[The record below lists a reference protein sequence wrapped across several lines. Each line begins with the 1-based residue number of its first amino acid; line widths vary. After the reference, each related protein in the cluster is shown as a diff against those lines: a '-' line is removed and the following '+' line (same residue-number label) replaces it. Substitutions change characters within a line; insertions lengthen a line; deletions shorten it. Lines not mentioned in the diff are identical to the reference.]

1 MSSNNNI
8 TLNKS
13 RNQQKFVKFENCLIN
28 FVSVFLIV
36 AIFLLIINPKRYL
49 ASILAGTNLF
59 YNAVMPSLLPFFFI
73 SKILFNFN
81 FFEKITNFIGK
92 PLSKIYKLPQICGYV
107 FLMSIFCGYPVGA
120 KLIGELYKENAIT
133 SKQAK
138 NMTALCTTSG
148 PVFVIGTV
156 GSILFKNTKLGV
168 LIFISHILS
177 SLITGFIF
185 NIKKT
190 PQPLENNK
198 INTTKKAENILS
210 SSVTS
215 TIFSILTVAV
225 YISVFYM
232 FIDMAYDLKILGG
245 ISYIFEKIFKIIN
258 IDPLFARGIA
268 SGFIEMT
275 RGLFEM
281 KNSTNLFLKLVFG
294 SFLVSFGGLSIIIQ
308 SLTFLSETK
317 INAFYFLGVKCIQ
330 SLITVILS
338 IVIGLLFI

>member
-1 MSSNNNI
+1 M
-8 TLNKS
+8 
-13 RNQQKFVKFENCLIN
+13 
-28 FVSVFLIV
+28 
-36 AIFLLIINPKRYL
+36 
-49 ASILAGTNLF
+49 SIL
-59 YNAVMPSLLPFFFI
+59 
-73 SKILFNFN
+73 
-81 FFEKITNFIGK
+81 
-92 PLSKIYKLPQICGYV
+92 
-107 FLMSIFCGYPVGA
+107 CGYPVGA
-120 KLIGELYKENAIT
+120 RLIGELYKEDIIT
-133 SKQAK
+133 PKQAK
-138 NMTALCTTSG
+138 NMTALCSTSG

-156 GSILFKNTKLGV
+156 GAILFKNTKLGV
-168 LIFISHILS
+168 LIFISHIIS
-177 SLITGFIF
+177 SLITGYVF
-185 NIKKT
+185 NIKKEKDT
-190 PQPLENNK
+190 LEEIKKPQKTKTENV
-198 INTTKKAENILS
+198 LS

-258 IDPLFARGIA
+258 IDPIFARGIA

-308 SLTFLSETK
+308 SLTFLAETK

-330 SLITVILS
+330 SLINIIIS
-338 IVIGLLFI
+338 IVLGLIFF